1 MNKLESTIPFCGFYC
16 SFIDDDID
24 HQIGQQIEWD
34 CDLYDLN
41 ENEQEVLEDSYLS
54 FNTSYFYNQIAE
66 DYTNFYIDN
75 LNAKLNYAYPDKGF
89 TLKATYK
96 FFTSPREYNFETDR
110 IFIEIEE
117 NHCIDFIKYII
128 KNYKKELEEKIKQR
142 FTSRSGFSS
151 FYKNSLDLWP
161 KDYSEWDYNQI
172 GTCFELFDLE
182 EEDINYSLREYLS
195 EIIIFNLGN
204 TLGKEGIDLL
214 DKKQKEK
221 DKKELMNKQQLKLN
235 LN

>member
-1 MNKLESTIPFCGFYC
+1 MNKLESTIPFDGFYE
-16 SFIDDDID
+16 SFISADIE

-34 CDLYDLN
+34 SDTFDLN
-41 ENEQEVLEDSYLS
+41 EDEQQILWDSYLS
-54 FNTSYFYNQIAE
+54 VNRSYFYNQIAE
-66 DYTNFYIDN
+66 DYTNFYIDA
-75 LNAKLNYAYPDKGF
+75 LNERLEGF

-96 FFTSPREYNFETDR
+96 FFTSPREYNFSTDR

-117 NHCIDFIKYII
+117 NHVIDFIKYII
-128 KNYKKELEEKIKQR
+128 KNYKKELEEKIKER
-142 FTSRSGFSS
+142 FTSRSGFNS
-151 FYKNSLDLWP
+151 FYKNSLDLWA
-161 KDYSEWDYNQI
+161 KDYSEWDHNQI

-195 EIIIFNLGN
+195 ETIMDNLGN
-204 TLGKEGIDLL
+204 TLGQEGIDLL

-221 DKKELMNKQQLKLN
+221 DKKELMDKQQLKLK